1 MGDIVSQVRQILSDA
16 DMHAVNAFPKYRLPQ
31 LLSPMIAVGQ
41 AEITSLPCAFSAFL
55 GLCSDQP
62 VFGSEIEFI
71 IQLDVYSPQ
80 RSGGNLCAEAA
91 RSALTAVS
99 TGLSSCTLKSIQVS
113 PVRYDEN
120 IDFFRSSLRLTFGTL
135 LYQSES

>member
-16 DMHAVNAFPKYRLPQ
+16 GMHAVNAFPKYRLPQ

-62 VFGSEIEFI
+62 VFGSELDFI
-71 IQLDVYSPQ
+71 IQLEV
-80 RSGGNLCAEAA
+80 
-91 RSALTAVS
+91 
-99 TGLSSCTLKSIQVS
+99 
-113 PVRYDEN
+113 
-120 IDFFRSSLRLTFGTL
+120 
-135 LYQSES
+135 